1 MSTHKED
8 DKWVGDF
15 NAFVKQ
21 ASPNFSDQLKAGD
34 EIFTRDDVKSLMLIA
49 RKEPFEKAAKLES
62 ENAELKKENER
73 LRHRVDVLKAA
84 DDQGFEVNEHLM
96 RRNTNLKDH
105 IVCAEAENTRL
116 REALDTIDIYI
127 ESAIHKDS
135 PVFKA
140 IKEALNPDKK

>member
-84 DDQGFEVNEHLM
+84 DDQGFEVNERL
-96 RRNTNLKDH
+96 
-105 IVCAEAENTRL
+105 AAENTRL
-116 REALDTIDIYI
+116 REALNGIDTYI
-127 ESAIHKDS
+127 ESAIHNYS
-135 PVFKA
+135 PVYKV
-140 IKEALNPDKK
+140 IKSLINPDKK